1 MANRKPESWLIKALR
16 VLVILIF
23 ICSAAW
29 LAYYML
35 DDYRSKSSL
44 GKLSSGLLAALD
56 SKGEQT
62 APSTAANTPSADTAG
77 QDSFI
82 SLPPQEAITSSSA
95 AKQQA
100 PSRAPLS
107 SLTPAPQLSEGTK
120 QDLSSVIAAA
130 SSPAPA
136 ADPLPHPLSSYLSS
150 LAQRNKDLA
159 GWIRIEDTIVN
170 YPVMYTPE
178 ELEKYLHRNF
188 EGQYSLAGLP
198 FLDTAY
204 PPDSQ
209 KVNQIIYAHN
219 MKSGQMFAILNE
231 YLKDD
236 FWAEYRTLSFYTLS
250 THRDYEVLA
259 LIPLVLGPMDD
270 PKMMIFQPLTTDN
283 EQSVAEI
290 NSYLMSYARR
300 LDGQVQLGD
309 DLLTLVTCRHA
320 RDSDRLILVARKI
333 RADL

>member
-1 MANRKPESWLIKALR
+1 MANRKPDSWLIKALR

-62 APSTAANTPSADTAG
+62 APSAAANTPSADTAG

-82 SLPPQEAITSSSA
+82 SLPPQEDISSSA
-95 AKQQA
+95 AKQQG
-100 PSRAPLS
+100 PGRAPLS
-107 SLTPAPQLSEGTK
+107 SLTPSPQLSEGTTH
-120 QDLSSVIAAA
+120 DLPSAIAAA
-130 SSPAPA
+130 SSAAPA
-136 ADPLPHPLSSYLSS
+136 ADPLTHPLSSYLSS

-159 GWIRIEDTIVN
+159 GWIRIADTIVN

-236 FWAEYRTLSFYTLS
+236 FWAKYRSLSFYTLS

-270 PKMMIFQPLTTDN
+270 PKMMIFHPLTTDN

-300 LDGQVQLGD
+300 LDGKVQLGD

>member
-1 MANRKPESWLIKALR
+1 MANRKPDSWLIKALR

-62 APSTAANTPSADTAG
+62 APSAAANTPSADTAG

-82 SLPPQEAITSSSA
+82 SLPPQEDISSSA
-95 AKQQA
+95 AKQQG
-100 PSRAPLS
+100 PGRAPLS
-107 SLTPAPQLSEGTK
+107 SLTPSPQLSEGTTH
-120 QDLSSVIAAA
+120 DLPSAIAAA
-130 SSPAPA
+130 SSAAPA
-136 ADPLPHPLSSYLSS
+136 ADPLTHPLSSYLSS

-236 FWAEYRTLSFYTLS
+236 FWAKYRSLSFYTLS

-270 PKMMIFQPLTTDN
+270 PKMMIFHPLTTDN

-300 LDGQVQLGD
+300 LDGKVQLGD

>member
-1 MANRKPESWLIKALR
+1 MANRKPDSWLIKALR

-29 LAYYML
+29 LAYSML

-62 APSTAANTPSADTAG
+62 APSAAANTPSADTAG

-82 SLPPQEAITSSSA
+82 SLPPQEDISSSA
-95 AKQQA
+95 AKQQG
-100 PSRAPLS
+100 PGRAPLS
-107 SLTPAPQLSEGTK
+107 SLTPSPQLSEGTTH
-120 QDLSSVIAAA
+120 DLPSAIAAA
-130 SSPAPA
+130 SSAAPA
-136 ADPLPHPLSSYLSS
+136 ADPLTHPLSSYLSS

-159 GWIRIEDTIVN
+159 GWIRIADTIVN

-236 FWAEYRTLSFYTLS
+236 FWAKYRSLSFYTLS

-270 PKMMIFQPLTTDN
+270 PKMMIFHPLTTDN

-300 LDGQVQLGD
+300 LDGKVQLGD

>member
-1 MANRKPESWLIKALR
+1 M
-16 VLVILIF
+16 
-23 ICSAAW
+23 
-29 LAYYML
+29 
-35 DDYRSKSSL
+35 
-44 GKLSSGLLAALD
+44 
-56 SKGEQT
+56 
-62 APSTAANTPSADTAG
+62 
-77 QDSFI
+77 
-82 SLPPQEAITSSSA
+82 
-95 AKQQA
+95 
-100 PSRAPLS
+100 
-107 SLTPAPQLSEGTK
+107 
-120 QDLSSVIAAA
+120 
-130 SSPAPA
+130 
-136 ADPLPHPLSSYLSS
+136 SSYLSS

-159 GWIRIEDTIVN
+159 GWIRIADTIVN

-231 YLKDD
+231 YMKDD

-270 PKMMIFQPLTTDN
+270 PKMMIFHPLTTDN

-320 RDSDRLILVARKI
+320 RDSDRLILVARKM